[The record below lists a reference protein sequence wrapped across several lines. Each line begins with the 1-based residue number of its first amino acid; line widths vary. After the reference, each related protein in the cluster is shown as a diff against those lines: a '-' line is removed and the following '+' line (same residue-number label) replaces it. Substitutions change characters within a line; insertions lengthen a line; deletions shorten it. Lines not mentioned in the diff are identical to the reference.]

1 MFVILTLNNKF
12 KKKKVKKCP
21 ANVRQETLHRESVRD
36 LPGRKKVLE
45 VSVSCI
51 KSFK

>member
-21 ANVRQETLHRESVRD
+21 ANVRQETLHRESVSQ
-36 LPGRKKVLE
+36 GSTKK
-45 VSVSCI
+45 
-51 KSFK
+51 KKGP